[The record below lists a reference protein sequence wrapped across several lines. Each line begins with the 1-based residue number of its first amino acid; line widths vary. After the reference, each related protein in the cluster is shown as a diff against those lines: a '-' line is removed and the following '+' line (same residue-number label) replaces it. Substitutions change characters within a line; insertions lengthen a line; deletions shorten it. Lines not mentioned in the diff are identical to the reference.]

1 MSQRDKSSLQPPQP
15 VMPEVPRIYDVVPE
29 HEYMRGKRF
38 DRFNDTKCW
47 ASIADQY
54 MLSPIYGGMG
64 RVLIKQDEFKSRFD
78 CTNCNG
84 KGYIDEVCQYCLG
97 TKFQRGKEENGE
109 CPDCTVGTSD
119 GRVTYGKTP
128 CSVCKGRGGSII
140 IPDDAKSDTT
150 MGVIIA
156 VSATDITTT
165 KPGDKVMYSSYYGTK
180 FEFCGNI
187 LRIGTEKDLFCL
199 VKQLK
204 SNVDTVRE
212 QSFADLENSGV
223 AHE

>member
-1 MSQRDKSSLQPPQP
+1 MLRMKQQDKSLSQHQSDLDNSY
-15 VMPEVPRIYDVVPE
+15 R
-29 HEYMRGKRF
+29 RGNRF
-38 DRFNDTKCW
+38 DRFNNTNQW
-47 ASIADQY
+47 ANIADQY

-78 CTNCNG
+78 CITCGG
-84 KGYIDEVCQYCLG
+84 KGHTDEVCQYCLG
-97 TKFQRGKEENGE
+97 TKFQKGKEENGE

-128 CSVCKGRGGSII
+128 CSVCKGKGGSII

-150 MGVIIA
+150 MGIIIA
-156 VSATDITTT
+156 ISSTDINIVR
-165 KPGDKVMYSSYYGTK
+165 PGDKVMYSSYYGTK
-180 FEFCGNI
+180 FEFVGNL

-204 SNVDTVRE
+204 QNVDTVKE
-212 QSFADLENSGV
+212 QSFAELENSGV